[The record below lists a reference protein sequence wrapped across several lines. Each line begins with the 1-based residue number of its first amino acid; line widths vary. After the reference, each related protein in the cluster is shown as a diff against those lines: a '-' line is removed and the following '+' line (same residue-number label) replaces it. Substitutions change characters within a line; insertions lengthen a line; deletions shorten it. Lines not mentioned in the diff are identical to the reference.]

1 MKREK
6 IIVLD
11 VEGMG
16 GVCPYNVGYIV
27 ADRYGTIY
35 KERSF
40 ALLENVAVN
49 IYECNRVQQ
58 AIEMT
63 ARNIQEILSDF
74 KNSYFKR
81 KYKAVSNSDFKKKL
95 IKDIEKHKVKKIYA
109 YNVSFDKKSL
119 QNLFGDDFDT
129 VFRGIEF
136 IDIIPIILHTKLLT
150 KKYCK
155 FCIENGFITEKR
167 NIMTKAEIVYRYLFN
182 NLTFIE
188 EHTGLADCK
197 IEYKI
202 LLKAFQTHKK
212 INYKPCQ
219 AWYELKKFCKTNN
232 IEVTA

>member
-1 MKREK
+1 MKKEK
-6 IIVLD
+6 FIVLD

-35 KERSF
+35 NVRSF

-49 IYECNRVQQ
+49 IYECNKVQQ

-63 ARNIQEILSDF
+63 ARNIQEILVDF

-81 KYKAVSNSDFKKKL
+81 KYKTVSNNDFKKKL
-95 IKDIEKHKVKKIYA
+95 IKDMEKYKVKKIYA

-119 QNLFGDDFDT
+119 QKLFDDKFGT
-129 VFRGIEF
+129 VFENINF
-136 IDIIPIILHTKLLT
+136 IDIIPIILNTKLLT
-150 KKYCK
+150 KKYCN
-155 FCIENGFITEKR
+155 FCIENGFITEKG

-182 NLTFIE
+182 DLTFVE
-188 EHTGLADCK
+188 EHTGLSDCR

-212 INYKPCQ
+212 IDYKPCQ
-219 AWYELKKFCKTNN
+219 AWYELKKFCKMNN
-232 IEVTA
+232 IRVTA

>member
-1 MKREK
+1 MKKEK
-6 IIVLD
+6 FIVLD

-49 IYECNRVQQ
+49 IYECNRIQQ

-63 ARNIQEILSDF
+63 ARNIQEILADF

-81 KYKAVSNSDFKKKL
+81 KYKTVSNSDFKKKL
-95 IKDIEKHKVKKIYA
+95 IKDIEKYKVKKIYA

-129 VFRGIEF
+129 VFEGIEF

-150 KKYCK
+150 KKYCN
-155 FCIENGFITEKR
+155 FCIENGFITEKG

-182 NLTFIE
+182 DLTFVE
-188 EHTGLADCK
+188 EHTGLSDCR

-219 AWYELKKFCKTNN
+219 AWYELKKFCKINN
-232 IEVTA
+232 IRVTA

>member
-1 MKREK
+1 MKKEK
-6 IIVLD
+6 FIVLD

-81 KYKAVSNSDFKKKL
+81 KYKTVSNNDFKKKL
-95 IKDIEKHKVKKIYA
+95 IKDMEKYKVKKIYA

-119 QNLFGDDFDT
+119 QKLFDDKFNT
-129 VFRGIEF
+129 IFKNINF
-136 IDIIPIILHTKLLT
+136 IDIIPIILNTKLLT
-150 KKYCK
+150 KKYCN
-155 FCIENGFITEKR
+155 FCIENGFITEKG

-182 NLTFIE
+182 DLTFVE
-188 EHTGLADCK
+188 EHTGLSDCR

-212 INYKPCQ
+212 IDYKPCQ
-219 AWYELKKFCKTNN
+219 AWYELKKFCKINN
-232 IEVTA
+232 IRVTA

>member
-1 MKREK
+1 MKKEK
-6 IIVLD
+6 FIVLD

-81 KYKAVSNSDFKKKL
+81 KYKTVSNNDFKKKL
-95 IKDIEKHKVKKIYA
+95 IKDMEKYKVKKIYA

-119 QNLFGDDFDT
+119 QKLFDDKFNT
-129 VFRGIEF
+129 IFKNINF
-136 IDIIPIILHTKLLT
+136 IDIIPIILNTKLLT
-150 KKYCK
+150 KKYCN
-155 FCIENGFITEKR
+155 FCIENGFITEKG

-182 NLTFIE
+182 DLTFVE
-188 EHTGLADCK
+188 EHTGLSDCR

-212 INYKPCQ
+212 IDYKPCQ

>member
-1 MKREK
+1 MKKEK
-6 IIVLD
+6 FIVLD
-11 VEGMG
+11 VEGMS

-40 ALLENVAVN
+40 ALPENIAIN
-49 IYECNRVQQ
+49 ICECNRVQQ

-63 ARNIQEILSDF
+63 ARNAQEILMDF

-81 KYKAVSNSDFKKKL
+81 KYRAVSNDDFKKKL

-109 YNVSFDKKSL
+109 YNMSFDKKGL
-119 QNLFGDDFDT
+119 CMLFDNDFNT
-129 VFRGIEF
+129 VFKNMEF
-136 IDIIPIILHTKLLT
+136 VDIIPIILHTKLLT
-150 KKYCK
+150 KKYCN
-155 FCIENGFITEKR
+155 FCIANGFITEKG
-167 NIMTKAEIVYRYLFN
+167 NIMTKAEIVYRYLFDD
-182 NLTFIE
+182 LTFEE
-188 EHTGLADCK
+188 EHTGLADSR